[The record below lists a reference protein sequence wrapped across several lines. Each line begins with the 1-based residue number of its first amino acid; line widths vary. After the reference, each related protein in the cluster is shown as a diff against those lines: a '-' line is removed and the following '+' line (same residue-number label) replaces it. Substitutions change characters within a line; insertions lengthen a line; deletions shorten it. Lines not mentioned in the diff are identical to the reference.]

1 MSDTR
6 PGSESGAVTV
16 SGATTSVRT
25 SIPQVQVIHQPV
37 HSPPYMPS
45 FPYNQQQLML
55 QNAAVQGVYL
65 AAAMQA
71 GAMNQQLNI
80 AAMQGRPPSASPK
93 SPSVLSPSP
102 TAGVTCVASAQPSA
116 SSSTAPSSCANGK
129 LANNGSKA
137 LVSQAGT
144 SQGQATPHIGGKP
157 VFSTQAVPSLLVGQ
171 IGVLPGQGPS
181 ANQAF
186 VSQSKNQSACHT
198 VVSQPQLINSQS
210 PLRMNS
216 QSQLVTSG
224 GQIFA
229 SQPMLTNPAM
239 LQAMASLQQGIPL
252 AHQPLLT
259 QSPTIL
265 AGQPLYIRTATPLQ
279 QQPSMVAAATATP
292 TAMQPVNSLKTAKLI
307 DMTTG
312 LQAKTVGLP
321 TKPTNPA
328 NKGLSAILPST
339 SKGSNTAKIHPTNIS
354 MQATT
359 AAPKLNI
366 PTITTKQTTKVRTKK
381 GNPSSTAS
389 QTKPTMPTS
398 LSKPTTP
405 TSQTNG
411 TTINLPKSQ
420 SDSEVETGRKTIAMI
435 ENPPEKKT
443 VTEATSK
450 QPAPEQKQEK
460 RPQAETPPHPPTT
473 TTTTQETR
481 QVEPMEVVSAKPQ
494 NAASTLLDNSV
505 VVEKQ
510 KAIVKPHILTHV
522 IEGFIIHEGPEPFP
536 VQRSSL
542 LTEYIPSKT
551 NSNNNNNNNNVEKE
565 SEQEETNGSSHDQ
578 DVPMAE
584 DTEGRDGDGE
594 GIVDPPSVEKRISPS
609 SAPKYV
615 KRRKP
620 TLKVRKTWRPN
631 RVGRMPYNIP
641 QRPFPRLRTTIAN
654 STRRDGVRDRL
665 PAEEHSSSHSSHESS
680 SSPTSPAQPTDYD
693 AGMDSSTSNP
703 AKWTVQKVFDFI
715 HSMPG
720 CTSYAEEFRSQEIDG
735 QALLLLKEDHLM
747 TAMNMK
753 LGPALKICARINSL
767 KDSF

>member
-1 MSDTR
+1 MSETR
-6 PGSESGAVTV
+6 PGSESGGVAV
-16 SGATTSVRT
+16 SGATTNVRT

-102 TAGVTCVASAQPSA
+102 TAGVTCVASVQSSA
-116 SSSTAPSSCANGK
+116 SSTVSSSCANGK
-129 LANNGSKA
+129 AGNNGSKG
-137 LVSQAGT
+137 LVSQAGS

-181 ANQAF
+181 GNPAF

-252 AHQPLLT
+252 AAHQPLLAT

-279 QQPSMVAAATATP
+279 QQPSMVAAATAIP
-292 TAMQPVNSLKTAKLI
+292 TGMQPVNSSKTAKLI

-312 LQAKTVGLP
+312 LQAKTVGVP
-321 TKPTNPA
+321 TKTTNQG
-328 NKGLSAILPST
+328 NKGLSTILPST

-354 MQATT
+354 MQPNSG
-359 AAPKLNI
+359 PKLNI
-366 PTITTKQTTKVRTKK
+366 PTITPKQTTKVRTKK
-381 GNPSSTAS
+381 SNPLSTGS
-389 QTKPTMPTS
+389 QTKPSMPTS

-411 TTINLPKSQ
+411 ATSLPKSQ
-420 SDSEVETGRKTIAMI
+420 SDSEVETGRKTIAMM
-435 ENPPEKKT
+435 ESTSEKKT
-443 VTEATSK
+443 LTESTSK
-450 QPAPEQKQEK
+450 QSTSEQKQEK
-460 RPQAETPPHPPTT
+460 RAQVDAPQPP
-473 TTTTQETR
+473 TTTQETR
-481 QVEPMEVVSAKPQ
+481 QVESMDVSSGKSQHPAP
-494 NAASTLLDNSV
+494 NMLDNSV

-542 LTEYIPSKT
+542 LTEYIPSKSS
-551 NSNNNNNNNNVEKE
+551 SNASTTNVEKE
-565 SEQEETNGSSHDQ
+565 SEQEETNGSSHDP
-578 DVPMAE
+578 DVPMAD
-584 DTEGRDGDGE
+584 DTETRDGEAE
-594 GIVDPPSVEKRISPS
+594 GLLGPPNVDKRMS
-609 SAPKYV
+609 SGSGPKYV

-620 TLKVRKTWRPN
+620 TLKVRKTWRPS
-631 RVGRMPYNIP
+631 RVGRMSYNIP
-641 QRPFPRLRTTIAN
+641 
-654 STRRDGVRDRL
+654 SRL

-693 AGMDSSTSNP
+693 VGMDSSTSHP

-715 HSMPG
+715 KSMPG
-720 CTSYAEEFRSQEIDG
+720 CTAYAEEFRSQEIDG

-767 KDSF
+767 KDNF